1 MAKITVKPIPTTF
14 NSSNFEKLRIFSAFM
29 KERRCDGN
37 EALTREQLIRPFFKY
52 LGYYVDNNVVNGKPT
67 LDLWPE
73 DTGKID
79 SGNRCDFVM
88 RLNDTDSV
96 HIVIEA
102 KPVNRDL
109 DKAVK
114 GQGESGTP
122 TEQLARYFN
131 SGDWRQTRILGVL
144 TNGFEYRFFK
154 ETRDKQVPE
163 MDMSPFFVTDL
174 QSLAENKDNSL
185 QKLWNYASRSVIEQ
199 CSKIKW
205 SQEEGATDSPTL
217 TYQSHFE
224 ACSQI
229 EKVREIVNQNL
240 QNGLSPQYFRNL
252 IKEDKRNI
260 LNTIL
265 WSEAGI
271 ELLINNLYQNS
282 SQKRKDKAESEY
294 RSWLDILTSIL
305 DACERNKVDSKDV
318 IDEEIKTT
326 VIQVANGNNTMDS
339 INPTDISKYIT
350 TEREIAIANK
360 ISNICNAGDIRFVD
374 DKQFITF
381 IISDES
387 QNKIRQGIIPKNK
400 GNTAWF
406 LRFGNIEPKDNT
418 NSEHAQNGDPHKDY
432 INACLGFNLDSAK
445 LEELLPGFTIIRKGD
460 TATRL
465 PSIQLTSLE
474 DM

>member
-1 MAKITVKPIPTTF
+1 M
-14 NSSNFEKLRIFSAFM
+14 
-29 KERRCDGN
+29 
-37 EALTREQLIRPFFKY
+37 
-52 LGYYVDNNVVNGKPT
+52 
-67 LDLWPE
+67 
-73 DTGKID
+73 
-79 SGNRCDFVM
+79 
-88 RLNDTDSV
+88 LN
-96 HIVIEA
+96 
-102 KPVNRDL
+102 
-109 DKAVK
+109 
-114 GQGESGTP
+114 
-122 TEQLARYFN
+122 TEQ
-131 SGDWRQTRILGVL
+131 
-144 TNGFEYRFFK
+144 
-154 ETRDKQVPE
+154 QV
-163 MDMSPFFVTDL
+163 
-174 QSLAENKDNSL
+174 
-185 QKLWNYASRSVIEQ
+185 
-199 CSKIKW
+199 
-205 SQEEGATDSPTL
+205 GALCEFDA
-217 TYQSHFE
+217 QWHIHA
-224 ACSQI
+224 ACVQ
-229 EKVREIVNQNL
+229 
-240 QNGLSPQYFRNL
+240 
-252 IKEDKRNI
+252 D
-260 LNTIL
+260 
-265 WSEAGI
+265 
-271 ELLINNLYQNS
+271 QNS